1 MKLQLFDGGE
11 NSRVRPQYI
20 SINQGQVYENIDYQV
35 GTLAPINMPR
45 NTGQSMSRWDTY
57 FIAGDRWVRSN
68 ERRDYVEYEETLYWT
83 NRQTAPQKLSKTGVQ
98 QNLGIAPPSQ
108 ITNASLTK
116 YPAAINDVSIEPI
129 TAATGLPMETQY
141 YLLINQDANGY
152 SAAFHFFVDTSDR
165 VTTIAKE
172 TTDPE
177 IRSKI
182 NTSDSSDTN
191 RRQVKVS
198 DVKGIT
204 AGSVGYKLFRQYNNE
219 FYLVGLFTSTLTDS
233 VENISANEKLDR
245 SLFGALKGVFTYVM
259 TYYNSSDG
267 AESAASPV
275 SPEFDLSEGGY
286 ITLNNLSVSQDN
298 QVTNRRIYRVGGNLA
313 QFALVTTI
321 DNTVTSFVDNIKD
334 TEVVGTLL
342 STENAYP
349 APVGLAFLRQ
359 AYAMLFGAV
368 GTKLRFTPVGK
379 PNSWPETYFLQF
391 AEPITGLVPVANGI
405 LVFSTYRTY
414 IVVGTGP
421 DSLAQYTLS
430 GDQGCISYY
439 SVQQVGTEAVWAST
453 DGICASSGNRPT
465 VISKERLGKITLNP
479 LDSVVYDEAYYLMET
494 DGSILCYDK
503 STIVRYKFNVL
514 SLELA
519 NDKVYG
525 WRDGFMHELFTGEE
539 KAYFKFRSARFTE
552 GQVTDNKTYKNIFL
566 YCKGHV
572 IINILINDVVV
583 QTKELTGE
591 ESFQLSVPQELQ
603 RGFFIQFELEGTGE
617 VYELNYITG

>member
-20 SINQGQVYENIDYQV
+20 GINQGQVYENLDYKV
-35 GTLAPINMPR
+35 GSLTPISMPR
-45 NTGQSMSRWDTY
+45 NTGETMSRWSYY
-57 FIAGDRWVRSN
+57 FIAANKWVESE

-83 NRQTAPQKLSKTGVQ
+83 NRTSAPQKLSKSGQ
-98 QNLGIAPPSQ
+98 QNNLGISPPDKIVSA
-108 ITNASLTK
+108 TLTK
-116 YPAAINDVSIEPI
+116 YPESINDVSIEPK
-129 TAATGLPMETQY
+129 TEATGLPMETQY
-141 YLLINQDANGY
+141 YLLINEDANGY
-152 SAAFHFFVDTSDR
+152 SAAFHFLVDQYDR
-165 VTTIAKE
+165 VTTISKE

-182 NTSDSSDTN
+182 NTSDSDNTN
-191 RRQVKVS
+191 KRQVKVS
-198 DVKGIT
+198 DIKGIT
-204 AGSVGYKLFRQYNNE
+204 EGSVGYKLFRQYSNE
-219 FYLVGLFTSTLTDS
+219 FYLVGAFTSDITDS
-233 VENISANEKLDR
+233 VEDISANEKLDR
-245 SLFGALKGVFTYVM
+245 TKFGALKGVFTYVM

-286 ITLNNLSVSQDN
+286 ITLNDLSVSTDV
-298 QVTNRRIYRVGGNLA
+298 QVTNRRLYRVGGTLA
-313 QFALVTTI
+313 QFALVAEL
-321 DNTVTSFVDNIKD
+321 NNSTSTFIDNIKD
-334 TEVVGTLL
+334 TGIIGTLL
-342 STENAYP
+342 SSENSYP
-349 APVGLAFLRQ
+349 APVGLSFLRQ

-368 GTKLRFTPVGK
+368 GSVLRFTPIGN
-379 PNSWPETYFLQF
+379 PNSWPESYFLQF
-391 AEPITGLVPVANGI
+391 AEPITGIVPVANGI

-430 GDQGCISYY
+430 GDQGCIDYY

-465 VISKERLGKITLNP
+465 VITKERLGKIILSP
-479 LDSVVYDEAYYLMET
+479 LDSVVYDEAYYLLET
-494 DGSILCYDK
+494 DGRILCYDNG
-503 STIVRYKFNVL
+503 TIVRYKFDVM

-519 NDKVYG
+519 NDRVYG
-525 WRDGFMHELFTGEE
+525 WRAGVRQELFTGSD
-539 KAYFKFRSARFTE
+539 KAYFKFKSARFTE

-572 IINILINDVVV
+572 IINILINDVLV
-583 QTKELTGE
+583 QTKELNSE
-591 ESFQLSVPQELQ
+591 DSFQLSVPQELQ

-617 VYELNYITG
+617 VLELNYTVG